1 MYAIMGATGHTGG
14 AAAAELAR
22 RGAAVRA
29 ITRDP
34 ARAGALRAA
43 GAEVVAA
50 DAADADALAAAFAGA
65 DGVYVL
71 VPPDVRAADA
81 IAAARRTS
89 AAIAQAARRAGVP
102 HVVALS
108 SGGSHLPDGTGLVRT
123 LHDLEA
129 ALRAALGGTGAALT
143 VVRASDFM
151 ENWEAALPVARE
163 QGVLPS
169 TRAPLDGPMECVS
182 VVDVGRAAAEC
193 LLAGPPAAAPG
204 APRRERVLNLLGPA
218 EYTPRDAAAA
228 FAAALGRPVEPVV
241 VPRDAFVPAFV
252 EAGIGDDYARGLAE
266 LYDAL
271 NAGRLVFEPG
281 VGETRRG
288 TVTLREA
295 AERMAAGAAAGSGA
309 AHAGA

>member
-1 MYAIMGATGHTGG
+1 VSP
-14 AAAAELAR
+14 AAEAS
-22 RGAAVRA
+22 
-29 ITRDP
+29 
-34 ARAGALRAA
+34 
-43 GAEVVAA
+43 
-50 DAADADALAAAFAGA
+50 DADALAAAFAGA

-71 VPPDVRAADA
+71 VPPDVRAAPA

-89 AAIAQAARRAGVP
+89 AAIAEAARRAGVR

-108 SGGSHLPDGTGLVRT
+108 SAGAHLPDGTGLVRT

-143 VVRASDFM
+143 IVRATDFI
-151 ENWEAALPVARE
+151 ENWEAALPAARE

-169 TRAPLDGPMECVS
+169 TRTPLDGPMECVS

-193 LLAGPPAAAPG
+193 LLAGPPAA
-204 APRRERVLNLLGPA
+204 PRRERVLNLLGPA
-218 EYTPRDAAAA
+218 EYTPRDVAAA
-228 FAAALGRPVEPVV
+228 FAAALGRPVEPVL
-241 VPRDAFVPAFV
+241 VPRDAFVPAFL
-252 EAGIGDDYARGLAE
+252 EGGIGDDYARGLAE

-295 AERMAAGAAAGSGA
+295 AERIAAATTVGSGA